1 MQISL
6 RVLLSLCLIFGQF
19 KPGLANKSATYKK
32 ACNWGREGEGDGGG
46 GGMKPLA
53 YQQWKLCHVTL
64 VKWVKITASI
74 QTTHCRSFDKM

>member
-19 KPGLANKSATYKK
+19 KPGVANKSAAYKQ
-32 ACNWGREGEGDGGG
+32 AAIGEGKGKGVVGG
-46 GGMKPLA
+46 
-53 YQQWKLCHVTL
+53 YRQWKLCHVTL

>member
-19 KPGLANKSATYKK
+19 KPGVANKSAAYKK

-46 GGMKPLA
+46 GDE
-53 YQQWKLCHVTL
+53 
-64 VKWVKITASI
+64 
-74 QTTHCRSFDKM
+74 TTCLPTVEVMSCDLG

>member
-19 KPGLANKSATYKK
+19 KPGVANKSAAYKQ
-32 ACNWGREGEGDGGG
+32 AAIGEGKGKGVVG
-46 GGMKPLA
+46 VKPLA
-53 YQQWKLCHVTL
+53 YGQWKLCHVTL